1 MKKIISNIMVTTG
14 VSILLLTAIGTV
26 MGGCALFFST
36 IFQTLGVNVV
46 IHAGLFLISRM
57 ESNSILIET
66 ILDIGFITIVILLFG
81 AVFDWYASF
90 PLWMLIIISVTVYF
104 FSVSIKIFRAN
115 KEIDEI
121 NHLLQLRNKRKEGQ
135 EIETDLKRD

>member
-1 MKKIISNIMVTTG
+1 MAT
-14 VSILLLTAIGTV
+14 TAISLLILTTIGTA

-36 IFQTLGVNVV
+36 IFQALGANII
-46 IHAGLFLISRM
+46 IHAGLFVIGRI

-66 ILDIGFITIVILLFG
+66 ILDIGFVTVVVLLFG
-81 AVFDWYASF
+81 VVFNWYASL
-90 PLWMLIIISVTVYF
+90 PIWILITMSVAVYF
-104 FSVSIKIFRAN
+104 SSVSMKIFRAN

-135 EIETDLKRD
+135 EIEADLKRD